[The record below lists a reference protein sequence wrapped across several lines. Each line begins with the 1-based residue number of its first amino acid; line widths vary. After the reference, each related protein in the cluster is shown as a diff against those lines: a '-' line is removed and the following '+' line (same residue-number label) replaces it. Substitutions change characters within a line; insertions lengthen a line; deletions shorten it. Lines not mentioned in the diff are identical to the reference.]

1 MKRAIAKGK
10 DMKRRVYFDHN
21 ATTYAREEVVAAML
35 PYFRERFGNASS
47 LHFFGQENRDVVDRA
62 RASVAALIGAE
73 PEEVIF
79 TSGGTESDNLA
90 IRGMAKARSRGGAGG
105 AGARRIVTSD
115 IEHPAVLKTCQDLT
129 SEGFAVTYVP
139 CAKDGVVRVDLV
151 EEALTSDTT
160 IVSVMLANNETGVIQ
175 PVAEIAALAH
185 ARGVPVHVDAVQG
198 VGKIPVDV
206 GSLGVDL
213 LSLSAHKFYGPKG
226 IGALYVRRGTP
237 LEPIY
242 TGGSH
247 ECGLRPGTENIPAIV
262 GLGEAARISK
272 EELPREME
280 RIGAL
285 RDRLERGVL
294 ERVRDVLV
302 VGAGA
307 PRVPNTSSLV
317 VHRVEGEAITLNLS
331 MRGFAISSGS
341 ACASGANEPSHV
353 ILAMGF
359 DPASAQG
366 AIRISLG
373 AENTGGEV
381 DAFLEAFP
389 PVVRRLRELSPLK

>member
-1 MKRAIAKGK
+1 
-10 DMKRRVYFDHN
+10 MKRRVYFDHN